1 MKAST
6 GKYWVRR
13 KTASLRFYAEAAT
26 KCCSSKK
33 VFCTCFKNPWNIFMK
48 EFIFLWSYQK
58 FTCITI
64 SKMAA
69 TTGTIKL
76 FLQCV
81 YVSYFLLSASSFK
94 RMGKKLT
101 EVVTSMC
108 FSNCCSDNF
117 SKSHERCPWKC
128 LFLVKLKK
136 ISVWL
141 VPILTL
147 VFNLNRI
154 FFTKIDLK
162 TAAL

>member
-1 MKAST
+1 M
-6 GKYWVRR
+6 RR
-13 KTASLRFYAEAAT
+13 QPPSVVLQKR
-26 KCCSSKK
+26 CSALVLKILETYLWKSS
-33 VFCTCFKNPWNIFMK
+33 F
-48 EFIFLWSYQK
+48 FLWSYQK
-58 FTCITI
+58 VTCITI
-64 SKMAA
+64 SKMAS

-94 RMGKKLT
+94 SMEKKPT